1 MARNR
6 KLMGCVLA
14 VAASAALPAAA
25 YTSASYVQD
34 GLVSQWDAIDNEGTG
49 VHNPSATVWKDLKG
63 NRDLTLQGNGAW
75 RRGLAFYTSGPGA
88 VGTNAAPKYLTI
100 EVLCKVANGS
110 ARILFWSGNDRAR
123 YVLFDHNLTSPY
135 CRGYFDGSAK
145 SETVKTPYTRVKRGM
160 PVSLVATYDNADNV
174 TGIVHDGVQRAY
186 DTMYNG
192 WNPGHTGIVL
202 GDRKTTSNYPWTG
215 EIYSIRLYDR
225 VLTPEEIARNY
236 QIDVKRFYTTAMY
249 EKDGMVAFWDALDNV
264 GQGVH
269 DSTTNTWKNLIDGG
283 QDLTLNNSTWGD
295 NALLCNGG
303 TKSGAYGTNTLA
315 LNSLEVLYRYERP
328 DDGVNAWLF
337 SNGIDRYCV
346 LANQRLMW
354 QDWYGV
360 YSSTDWYLSFTHGG
374 MHAAGWTNPDPGATT
389 NAYIDGELSSYGGK
403 DGTIDYWGVGNAY
416 VGVGGRSS
424 GGQNFKGR
432 IYAVR
437 AYSTLPDVAKMREN
451 YKIDRERYANPMR
464 WKGTDGTFGTP
475 GSWCAIDPTQAIP
488 GVDNTA
494 VLPCGTYKVT
504 LDANQTVAALSANNG
519 NVSRMP
525 HLNATLD
532 MGGHTLTV
540 LGEYASESTW
550 GTSSRF
556 SRVTLTNGTFK
567 AETAKIG
574 AIHDVIFCEPNV
586 LAQDVAFGCGS
597 GTLIV
602 EGSGTTVSVR
612 KYVDLYGPF
621 TRLRVG
627 GGANFTCDR
636 LRAYSMQ
643 YHGTSYAP
651 GVYDRAQ
658 IEITGSGTV
667 VSLGALSIHRD
678 VDVLIGDGADV
689 TVRKSAENF
698 SSMGWISCIGRSCER
713 YHGNSSRMVVDNAT
727 LRMTCTGFAVGA
739 SHNGSGGSGT
749 SMTLRNGATLVVTNV
764 SRFAVGASRNGQW
777 GVGSNATNSIFE
789 VQDGATFLG
798 AATTRLEAGA
808 GGHSS
813 FNGIVVSNATVT
825 CGAIYLG
832 LLASGTYSYYS
843 SNDYL
848 RVAGPATR
856 IAVSGTAADS
866 IRVRMGSR
874 LAFTLPENGYAATPL
889 TTAGGVT
896 VMADE
901 DVMDVDPVKL
911 VIDPS
916 AFDAERKGRKQTL
929 LACATD
935 STESLQRL
943 VDNVE
948 FVNAAR
954 YGTVTIEDGGTRLVY
969 NGLAGGTSLILR

>member
-1 MARNR
+1 MQ
-6 KLMGCVLA
+6 GCRMKRVLLA
-14 VAASAALPAAA
+14 AGLEVVAAFSAQA

-49 VHNPSATVWKDLKG
+49 THNPSATVWKDLKG
-63 NRDLTLQGNGAW
+63 NRDLTLQGNGTW

-88 VGTNAAPKYLTI
+88 VCASAAPKYLTI
-100 EVLCKVANGS
+100 EVLCKVANGG
-110 ARILFWSGNDRAR
+110 RILFWSGNDRTR
-123 YVLFDHNLTSPY
+123 YVLFDHNLSSPY
-135 CRGYFDGSAK
+135 CRGYFDGSDK
-145 SETVKTPYTRVKRGM
+145 STTAKTPYTPVKCDM

-174 TGIVHDGVQRAY
+174 TQIFHDGIERTY
-186 DTMYNG
+186 DVMANT
-192 WNPGHTGIVL
+192 WVAGHTGIVL
-202 GDRKTTSNYPWTG
+202 GDRKTSSNYPWTG

-225 VLTPEEIARNY
+225 VLTPEEIVRNY

-269 DSTTNTWKNLIDGG
+269 DSTTNTWKNLVDGG
-283 QDLTLNNSTWGD
+283 EDLKLNNSTWGD

-303 TKSGAYGTNTLA
+303 AKSGAYGTNPLA
-315 LNSLEVLYRYERP
+315 LNSLEILYRYERP

-346 LANQRLMW
+346 LAKQRLMW

-374 MHAAGWTNPDPGATT
+374 MHAAGWTNPSPGATT
-389 NAYIDGELSSYGGK
+389 NAYIDGELTVYGGK
-403 DGTIDYWGVGNAY
+403 DGTIDNWLVGNAY

-432 IYAVR
+432 IYSVR
-437 AYSTLPDVAKMREN
+437 AYGTLPDVAKMREN
-451 YKIDRERYANPMR
+451 YKIDRERYANLLR
-464 WKGTDGTFGTP
+464 WNGADGTFGTP
-475 GSWCAIDPTQAIP
+475 GSWSAIEPTQAIP
-488 GVDNTA
+488 GVDNT
-494 VLPCGTYKVT
+494 VDLTYGTYRIA
-504 LDANQTVAALSANNG
+504 LDADRTIAALRANNG
-519 NVSRMP
+519 NVSRSP
-525 HLNATLD
+525 RLDATLD

-540 LGEYASESTW
+540 LGEYAAESSW
-550 GTSSRF
+550 GSSSRF

-567 AETAKIG
+567 ANEVKIG
-574 AIHDVIFCEPNV
+574 AINNVIFCEPASV
-586 LAQDVAFGCGS
+586 GQQYAFNCGS
-597 GTLIV
+597 GSLIAEGPGTVVTIRKGV
-602 EGSGTTVSVR
+602 E
-612 KYVDLYGPF
+612 LMGPF
-621 TRLRVG
+621 TRLRVA
-627 GGANFTCDR
+627 GGASFTCDR
-636 LRAYSMQ
+636 LRAYGMQ

-658 IEITGSGTV
+658 IEITGAGTV
-667 VSLGALSIHRD
+667 ASIGAMWIHRD
-678 VDVLIGDGADV
+678 VDFEISDGADV
-689 TVRKSAENF
+689 TVLKSSDNF
-698 SSMGWISCIGRSCER
+698 SSVGWISCIGRSFEN
-713 YHGNSSRMVVDNAT
+713 YHGNSTRMVVDNAT
-727 LRMTCTGFAVGA
+727 LRLACTGFGIGA
-739 SHNGSGGSGT
+739 THKSAGGSGS
-749 SMTLRNGATLVVTNV
+749 SMTLQNGALLVATNV
-764 SRFAVGASRNGQW
+764 SRFVVGASRNGQW
-777 GVGSNATNSIFE
+777 GGSVNSTNSVFN
-789 VQDGATFLG
+789 VLDGATFLG

-813 FNGIVVSNATVT
+813 FNGIVVSNATVN

-874 LAFTLPENGYAATPL
+874 LAFTVPTDGFTATPL

-896 VMADE
+896 VPADE
-901 DVMDVDPVKL
+901 ETLAVDPVKL

-916 AFDAERKGRKQTL
+916 AFDADRKGRKQTL
-929 LACATD
+929 ISCAVD
-935 STESLQRL
+935 STESLLRL
-943 VDNVE
+943 VDNLE

-954 YGTVTIEDGGTRLVY
+954 HGTVTIEDGGTRLVY

>member
-202 GDRKTTSNYPWTG
+202 GDRQTTSNYPWTG

-360 YSSTDWYLSFTHGG
+360 YSSSDWLLSFTHGG

-556 SRVTLTNGTFK
+556 SRVTLQGRN
-567 AETAKIG
+567 
-574 AIHDVIFCEPNV
+574 C
-586 LAQDVAFGCGS
+586 QD
-597 GTLIV
+597 
-602 EGSGTTVSVR
+602 R
-612 KYVDLYGPF
+612 
-621 TRLRVG
+621 
-627 GGANFTCDR
+627 
-636 LRAYSMQ
+636 
-643 YHGTSYAP
+643 
-651 GVYDRAQ
+651 
-658 IEITGSGTV
+658 
-667 VSLGALSIHRD
+667 RD
-678 VDVLIGDGADV
+678 
-689 TVRKSAENF
+689 S
-698 SSMGWISCIGRSCER
+698 
-713 YHGNSSRMVVDNAT
+713 
-727 LRMTCTGFAVGA
+727 
-739 SHNGSGGSGT
+739 
-749 SMTLRNGATLVVTNV
+749 
-764 SRFAVGASRNGQW
+764 
-777 GVGSNATNSIFE
+777 
-789 VQDGATFLG
+789 
-798 AATTRLEAGA
+798 
-808 GGHSS
+808 
-813 FNGIVVSNATVT
+813 
-825 CGAIYLG
+825 
-832 LLASGTYSYYS
+832 
-843 SNDYL
+843 
-848 RVAGPATR
+848 
-856 IAVSGTAADS
+856 
-866 IRVRMGSR
+866 
-874 LAFTLPENGYAATPL
+874 
-889 TTAGGVT
+889 
-896 VMADE
+896 
-901 DVMDVDPVKL
+901 
-911 VIDPS
+911 
-916 AFDAERKGRKQTL
+916 
-929 LACATD
+929 
-935 STESLQRL
+935 
-943 VDNVE
+943 
-948 FVNAAR
+948 
-954 YGTVTIEDGGTRLVY
+954 
-969 NGLAGGTSLILR
+969 

>member
-1 MARNR
+1 MSRNR
-6 KLMGCVLA
+6 MLIGCVLA
-14 VAASAALPAAA
+14 VAASAIPAWAST

-49 VHNPSATVWKDLKG
+49 THNPSATVWKDLKG

-88 VGTNAAPKYLTI
+88 VCASAAPKYLTI

-202 GDRKTTSNYPWTG
+202 GDRQTTSNYPWTG

-249 EKDGMVAFWDALDNV
+249 DKDGMVAFWDALENV
-264 GQGVH
+264 GEGLH

-283 QDLTLNNSTWGD
+283 QDLTLNKSSWAD
-295 NALLCNGG
+295 IALVCTGAEN
-303 TKSGAYGTNTLA
+303 SGAYGTNTLA
-315 LNSLEVLYRYERP
+315 MNSLEVLFRHERP
-328 DDGVNAWLF
+328 DGNLNAWLF

-346 LANQRLMW
+346 LGINRVQW
-354 QDWYGV
+354 QNWNGV
-360 YSSTDWYLSFTHGG
+360 YSANDFLLSRTFGG
-374 MHAAGWTNPDPGATT
+374 IHATGWTNPGPGAAT
-389 NAYIDGELSSYGGK
+389 NAYIDGELTVYSGK
-403 DGTIDYWGVGNAY
+403 EGSIDDWGAGHAK
-416 VGVGGRSS
+416 VGVGGRSN

-432 IYAVR
+432 IYTVR
-437 AYSTLPDVAKMREN
+437 AYNTLPDKAKMREN
-451 YKIDRERYANPMR
+451 YKLDTARYANPMR
-464 WKGTDGTFGTP
+464 WKGADGTFGAA
-475 GSWCAIDPTQAIP
+475 GNWSAVDPTQAIP
-488 GVDNTA
+488 GVDNT
-494 VLPCGTYKVT
+494 VDLPCGTYRIA
-504 LDANQTVAALSANNG
+504 LDADQTVGALWANNG
-519 NVSRMP
+519 NVSRSP
-525 HLNATLD
+525 HLDATLD

-540 LGEYASESTW
+540 LGEYAAESSW
-550 GTSSRF
+550 GTSGRF
-556 SRVTLTNGTFK
+556 SRLTLTNGTFK
-567 AETAKIG
+567 ADAVKIG
-574 AIHDVIFCEPNV
+574 ALNNTIFCEPNQV
-586 LAQDVAFGCGS
+586 SQQTAHNCGS
-597 GTLIV
+597 GSLIV
-602 EGSGTTVSVR
+602 EGPDTAVAIR
-612 KYVDLYGPF
+612 KGVDLIGPF
-621 TRLRVG
+621 TRLRVA

-636 LRAYSMQ
+636 LRAYGMQ
-643 YHGTSYAP
+643 YHGSSYAP

-658 IEITGSGTV
+658 IEITGAGTV
-667 VSLGALSIHRD
+667 ASIGATWIHRD
-678 VDVLIGDGADV
+678 VDIEISDGADV
-689 TVRKSAENF
+689 TVRKSSESF
-698 SSMGWISCIGRSCER
+698 SAVGWVSCIGRSCER

-727 LRMTCTGFAVGA
+727 LRMTCTGFVVG
-739 SHNGSGGSGT
+739 SSLNGSGGEGT
-749 SMTLRNGATLVVTNV
+749 SMTLRNGALLVATNV
-764 SRFAVGASRNGQW
+764 SRFVVGTSRTDQW
-777 GVGSNATNSIFE
+777 GGDKNSTNS
-789 VQDGATFLG
+789 VLNVLDGSTFLG
-798 AATTRLEAGA
+798 SAATRLETGP
-808 GGHSS
+808 GGNAS
-813 FNGIVVSNATVT
+813 FNGFVVSNATVD

-832 LLASGTYSYYS
+832 AQSGSYAS

-856 IAVSGTAADS
+856 ITVGGTADDS

-874 LAFTLPENGYAATPL
+874 LEFVLPTDGFNTTPL

-901 DVMDVDPVKL
+901 QVMAVAPAKL
-911 VIDPS
+911 VIAPA
-916 AFDAERKGRKQTL
+916 AFDADRRGRKQTL
-929 LACATD
+929 LSCATD

-948 FVNAAR
+948 FVNVTR
-954 YGTVTIEDGGTRLVY
+954 HGTVTVEDGGTKLVY
-969 NGLAGGTSLILR
+969 TGRAGRTIVIVR

>member
-1 MARNR
+1 MKKR
-6 KLMGCVLA
+6 LVFSLA
-14 VAASAALPAAA
+14 VSVLWLIAAYATT

-34 GLVSQWDAIDNEGTG
+34 GLIAQWDGIDNEGTG

-63 NRDLTLQGNGAW
+63 NRDLTLQGNGTW

-88 VGTNAAPKYLTI
+88 VCASAAPKYLTI

-174 TGIVHDGVQRAY
+174 THIFHDGIERTY
-186 DTMYNG
+186 DVMANT
-192 WNPGHTGIVL
+192 WVAGHTGIVL
-202 GDRKTTSNYPWTG
+202 GDRKTSSNYPWTG

-225 VLTPEEIARNY
+225 VLTPEEIVRNY

-264 GQGVH
+264 GEGVH
-269 DSTTNTWKNLIDGG
+269 DSTTNTWKNLVDGG
-283 QDLTLNNSTWGD
+283 EDLKLNNSTWGD

-303 TKSGAYGTNTLA
+303 AKSGAYGTNPLA
-315 LNSLEVLYRYERP
+315 LNSLEILYRYERP

-346 LANQRLMW
+346 LAKQRLMW

-374 MHAAGWTNPDPGATT
+374 MHAAGWTNPGPGATT
-389 NAYIDGELSSYGGK
+389 NAYIDGELTVYGGK
-403 DGTIDYWGVGNAY
+403 NGTIDYWGVGNAY

-475 GSWCAIDPTQAIP
+475 GSWSAIEPTQAIP
-488 GVDNTA
+488 GVDNT
-494 VLPCGTYKVT
+494 VDLTYGTYRIA
-504 LDANQTVAALSANNG
+504 LDADRTIAALRANNG
-519 NVSRMP
+519 NVSRSP
-525 HLNATLD
+525 RLDATLD

-540 LGEYASESTW
+540 LGEYAAESSW
-550 GTSSRF
+550 GSSSRF

-567 AETAKIG
+567 ANEVKIG
-574 AIHDVIFCEPNV
+574 AINNVIFCEPASV
-586 LAQDVAFGCGS
+586 GQQYAFNCGS
-597 GTLIV
+597 GSLIAEGPGTVVTIRKGV
-602 EGSGTTVSVR
+602 E
-612 KYVDLYGPF
+612 LMGPF
-621 TRLRVG
+621 TRLRVAG
-627 GGANFTCDR
+627 GTSFTCDR
-636 LRAYSMQ
+636 LRAYGMQ

-658 IEITGSGTV
+658 IEITGAGTV
-667 VSLGALSIHRD
+667 ASIGAMWIHRD
-678 VDVLIGDGADV
+678 VDFEISDGADV
-689 TVRKSAENF
+689 TVLKSSDNF
-698 SSMGWISCIGRSCER
+698 SSVGWISCIGRSFEG
-713 YHGNSSRMVVDNAT
+713 YHGNSTRMVVDNAT
-727 LRMTCTGFAVGA
+727 LRLACTGFGIGA
-739 SHNGSGGSGT
+739 THKSAGGSGS
-749 SMTLRNGATLVVTNV
+749 SMTLQNGALLVATNV
-764 SRFAVGASRNGQW
+764 SRFVVGAARNGQW
-777 GVGSNATNSIFE
+777 GGSVNSTNSVFN
-789 VQDGATFLG
+789 VLDGATFLG

-813 FNGIVVSNATVT
+813 FNGIAVSNATVT

-848 RVAGPATR
+848 RVADPATR
-856 IAVSGTAADS
+856 IGVLGTAADS
-866 IRVRMGSR
+866 ISLRMGSR
-874 LAFTLPENGYAATPL
+874 LVFTLPENGFTATPL

-896 VMADE
+896 VPADE
-901 DVMDVDPVKL
+901 EVMAVDPVKL

-916 AFDAERKGRKQTL
+916 AFDADRKGRKLTL
-929 LACATD
+929 LSCATD

-948 FVNAAR
+948 FVNAPR
-954 YGTVTIEDGGTRLVY
+954 HGTVTIEDGGTRLVY
-969 NGLAGGTSLILR
+969 NGLSGGTVIVVR